1 MSALAIKLKL
11 EEFRDFEEI
20 LNLVKDFEKGILPRP
35 QWTHRAHL
43 TVACWY
49 LMCSADKEAIPR
61 IREGI
66 KQYNASQGIVTTKES
81 GYHET
86 MTLFW
91 SKMVRSYLAKAT
103 LDCSIVHLVNHLV
116 ACYSDSKIPF
126 EYYSRDRLL
135 SLEAR
140 TYWVEPDLKPL
151 P

>member
-1 MSALAIKLKL
+1 MSAPAIKLKL

-20 LNLVKDFEKGILPRP
+20 LKLVEEFETGSLPRP

-49 LMCSADKEAIPR
+49 LICNTDSEAIPR

-66 KQYNASQGIVTTKES
+66 KRYNASQGIVTTKES

-86 MTLFW
+86 MTVFW
-91 SKMVRSYLAKAT
+91 AKMVRGYLAKAT
-103 LDCSIVHLVNHLV
+103 LECSIVHLVNDLV
-116 ACYSDSKIPF
+116 TRYSSSKIPF
-126 EYYSRDRLL
+126 EYYSRDRLM
-135 SLEAR
+135 SWEAR
-140 TYWVEPDLKPL
+140 TNWIEPDLKPL